1 MIVQSLDS
9 RPKNRDQF
17 GRTKEQTNNWM
28 NVPGRSGLFT
38 VMLVYSILKLVTI
51 IGYWW
56 HNFDVGDIFRMLVPG
71 TKVTK
76 SYHQKISSP
85 SFVTIIR
92 HHHSSPSSSP
102 SSSMLHRCN
111 QNSVYTQFSRII
123 DVTLKE
129 NIFEEK
135 WADAWLSINIVNVL
149 Q

>member
-92 HHHSSPSSSP
+92 HHHR
-102 SSSMLHRCN
+102 HHHRRCN

-123 DVTLKE
+123 DVTPKE
-129 NIFEEK
+129 NNIFK
-135 WADAWLSINIVNVL
+135 IYSRKMTRCFIIV
-149 Q
+149 